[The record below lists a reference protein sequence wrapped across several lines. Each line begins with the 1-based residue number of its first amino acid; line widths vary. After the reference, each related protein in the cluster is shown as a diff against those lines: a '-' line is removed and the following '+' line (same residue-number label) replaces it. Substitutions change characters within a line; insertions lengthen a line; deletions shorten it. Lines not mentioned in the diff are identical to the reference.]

1 MSSSFCARSSN
12 FLVVKVLTMCDL
24 LISLQNP
31 STPAFIRTGNT
42 LWEWVISKEFYFS
55 GMRGEGWGVAQRP
68 ACQVIPLSDSFNS
81 VRRLLEEAEHTRQI
95 SSDGAPDGLDQTR
108 QATVSKLLVT
118 LMGEKAAFNLHPRT
132 GSKNVA
138 SELSRLFTR
147 VQEGDFVYEEYHR
160 VLRLIFEKA
169 PTADIWKAI
178 LMG

>member
-1 MSSSFCARSSN
+1 MAELS
-12 FLVVKVLTMCDL
+12 
-24 LISLQNP
+24 QNEYNII
-31 STPAFIRTGNT
+31 TQ
-42 LWEWVISKEFYFS
+42 Y
-55 GMRGEGWGVAQRP
+55 
-68 ACQVIPLSDSFNS
+68 PLSDSFNS

-95 SSDGAPDGLDQTR
+95 SSDGTPDGLDQTR
-108 QATVSKLLVT
+108 QATVSKLLVI

-147 VQEGDFVYEEYHR
+147 VQEGNFVYEEYHR
-160 VLRLIFEKA
+160 VMRLIFEKA